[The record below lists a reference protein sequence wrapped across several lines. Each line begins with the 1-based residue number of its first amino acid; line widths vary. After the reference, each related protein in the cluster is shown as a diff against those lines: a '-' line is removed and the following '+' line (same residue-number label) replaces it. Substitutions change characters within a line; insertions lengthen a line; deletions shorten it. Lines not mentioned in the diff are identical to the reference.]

1 MCNPTLS
8 CLNIPKLL
16 LIVIPALIAA
26 GFASAEGIPEEVAAK
41 LDMASLPGEVQT
53 FVGSFT
59 LTTDTVVQKPNE
71 TKRHEVTMVVVV
83 TRTPNGAVD
92 RRLVRMLKDG
102 EDVTEKHRKKVEKE
116 LAKSNKVNDEDH
128 GEDDMI
134 TPFGDSADRYEFGT
148 PAIEGDTVT
157 LDFESKAAHAD
168 EEGMARGTVAW
179 NLQTLDP
186 MWVEMTAITPPKL
199 MKELR
204 LRTEFAR
211 SGDLLYINQLD
222 TRGVVK
228 VLFLTR
234 EFVMDMRV
242 SDLKVTTQ

>member
-1 MCNPTLS
+1 MKNLS
-8 CLNIPKLL
+8 SLLLL
-16 LIVIPALIAA
+16 LIATFTSTAPGIVV
-26 GFASAEGIPEEVAAK
+26 AEGIPEDVAVNLETADFPGL
-41 LDMASLPGEVQT
+41 LDA

-59 LTTDTVVQKPNE
+59 LTTDTVIWKPN
-71 TKRHEVTMVVVV
+71 KGDRHEVKTVVDV
-83 TRTPNGAVD
+83 TRSPNGAVD

-128 GEDDMI
+128 GEDDMV
-134 TPFGDSADRYEFGT
+134 TPFGESADRYEFGT
-148 PAIEGDTVT
+148 PAIEGETVT
-157 LDFESKAAHAD
+157 LVFEPKADHAD

-179 NLQTLDP
+179 SLQTLDP
-186 MWVEMTAITPPKL
+186 LWIEMTAITPPKL

-204 LRTEFAR
+204 MRTEFAR
-211 SGDLLYINQLD
+211 SGDLIYINKMD

-228 VLFLTR
+228 VLFLSR

-242 SDLKVTTQ
+242 SDLKVTTR